1 MKILIVAPM
10 PPDPSGAG
18 AIPILLH
25 AQLSGLRERNDVTLV
40 TAAGDEAGEA
50 EALARLRAEGFDV
63 RAADRRQPRTA
74 AGRWR
79 RRARLAGTWLRGTPW
94 RTAWFAA
101 PGVQRILD
109 HLAESERFDV
119 AVVEDSAMAGFRLP
133 ADTPSL
139 LTEHEV
145 LRPRQPSWRP
155 GPPARWPRWAWNE
168 LDWRRRYRFQHKV
181 WQRFDRVLAFTRRD
195 AEAIVELCPGL
206 TGRVA
211 ASPFGLVVPEAA
223 DTAAEQAETIVFSG
237 NFTHQP
243 NRDAAKWLAGE
254 IVPALRRLRPTARL
268 RLVGNAPSQ
277 ELLEMAGPAIEVVA
291 DPPRVEPY
299 IESAAVVLAPVRTG
313 GGMRMKVLQ
322 ALAAGKAV
330 VTTPRGAEGF
340 DCFGEE
346 PPLRCADT
354 VESLA
359 AATAELLGDDEARR
373 DLGRRAR
380 GFAERHYSPAAWA
393 VRLETAY
400 REAIG
405 MREDEAHG

>member
-1 MKILIVAPM
+1 MKILMIAPM
-10 PPDPSGAG
+10 PPDPDGAG

-25 AQLSGLRERNDVTLV
+25 AQLVGLSTRNKVTLV
-40 TAAGDEAGEA
+40 TATGDETGEA
-50 EALARLRAEGFDV
+50 AAVERLRAEGFDV
-63 RAADRRQPRTA
+63 HAADRSRPLSATA
-74 AGRWR
+74 RWR
-79 RRARLAGTWLRGTPW
+79 RRARLATTWLRGTPW
-94 RTAWFAA
+94 RAAWFAE

-109 HLAESERFDV
+109 DLAGKDRFDV
-119 AVVEDSAMAGFRLP
+119 VVVEDSAMAGFRLP
-133 ADTPSL
+133 ADTPSV

-145 LRPRQPSWRP
+145 LRPRKPSWRP
-155 GPPARWPRWAWNE
+155 GSPSRWQRWAWSE
-168 LDWRRRYRFQHKV
+168 LDWRRRYRFQHRM

-195 AEAIVELCPGL
+195 AETIVELCPGL
-206 TGRVA
+206 AGRVT
-211 ASPFGLVVPEAA
+211 ASPFGLAVPEAA
-223 DTAAEQAETIVFSG
+223 DAAAERADTIVFSG

-243 NRDAAKWLAGE
+243 NRDAAEWLAGE
-254 IVPALRRLRPTARL
+254 ILPALRRLRPTARL

-277 ELLEMAGPAIEVVA
+277 ELLDMAGQAIEVVA

-346 PPLRCADT
+346 PPLRCAGT
-354 VESLA
+354 AEGLA

-393 VRLETAY
+393 VRLEAAY

-405 MREDEAHG
+405 TRGDEADG